1 MVGNTAITAQ
11 GQQWDRRE
19 SSRGAVLEQPQQC
32 LLERRSWKQC
42 RASTC
47 AHQLPCNPGQYLV
60 TSWALWCQGVQVPL
74 CWWHSIPP
82 LCLHTCRFSIHRA
95 LRAMGLE

>member
-1 MVGNTAITAQ
+1 MVGSTAITAQ
-11 GQQWDRRE
+11 GQQWDRKE
-19 SSRGAVLEQPQQC
+19 SSRGAVLEQPQQF
-32 LLERRSWKQC
+32 LLKRSWKQC
-42 RASTC
+42 HAATC

-60 TSWALWCQGVQVPL
+60 TSWALWCQGVQVPP

-82 LCLHTCRFSIHRA
+82 LCLHTRRFSIHRA

>member
-19 SSRGAVLEQPQQC
+19 SSCGAVLEQPQQC

-42 RASTC
+42 CASTC
-47 AHQLPCNPGQYLV
+47 AHQLLCNRGQYLV
-60 TSWALWCQGVQVPL
+60 TSWALWCQGVQVPP